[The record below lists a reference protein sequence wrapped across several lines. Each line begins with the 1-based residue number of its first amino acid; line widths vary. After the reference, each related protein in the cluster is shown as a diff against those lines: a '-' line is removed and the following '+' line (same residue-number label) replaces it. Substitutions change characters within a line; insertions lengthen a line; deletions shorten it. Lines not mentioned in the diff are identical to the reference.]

1 MEELLSEYHDVFSL
15 DEDERGE
22 TDMIKFEINT
32 GDELPRKQAARRI
45 PYGAHQEIAEQLERM
60 QKIGVIKP
68 SKSPWSSSVVL
79 VRKRDGTLR
88 FCVDYRVLNSV
99 TKPDVFPLPR
109 INDLLDQLGKSKYYT
124 TLDLV
129 SGYWQIR
136 VHDNSQEKTVFATHQ
151 GLYEFR
157 VMPFGVMN
165 APAVFQRLM
174 QGVLSGLQF
183 ISVYLDDVIVY
194 SETLAE
200 HVSHLRI
207 VFKCLRTAGLK
218 LNPAKCRFVCDEVEY
233 IGHLITPA
241 GLKPSERKLTAVREF
256 PVPTNLKHL

>member
-1 MEELLSEYHDVFSL
+1 MKWRQQQLSQHLRDTKGRLSSEGDHLPLEELLSEYHDVFSL

-22 TDMIKFEINT
+22 TDMIEFEINT

-45 PYGAHQEIAEQLERM
+45 PYGARQEVAEQLERM

-68 SKSPWSSSVVL
+68 SKSPWSSPVVL

-88 FCVDYRVLNSV
+88 FCVDCRVLNSV

-136 VHDNSQEKTVFATHQ
+136 VHANSQEKTAFATHQ

-174 QGVLSGLQF
+174 QRVLSGLQF

-207 VFKCLRTAGLK
+207 VF
-218 LNPAKCRFVCDEVEY
+218 
-233 IGHLITPA
+233 
-241 GLKPSERKLTAVREF
+241 
-256 PVPTNLKHL
+256 